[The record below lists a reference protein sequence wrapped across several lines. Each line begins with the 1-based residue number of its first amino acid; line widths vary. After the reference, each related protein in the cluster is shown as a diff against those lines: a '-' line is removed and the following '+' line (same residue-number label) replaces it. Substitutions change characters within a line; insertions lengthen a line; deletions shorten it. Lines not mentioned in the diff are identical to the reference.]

1 MSFSQLAWAAVAA
14 SFLAIP
20 VLAENPST
28 LPASAT
34 GGDQHMMMHGM
45 FTREE
50 RMMLFADMHKATAGM
65 SDDQKRDYRQQE
77 RGRFMAMSDS
87 DRAKFKSDLDARWNA
102 LSDDQKAAMTAQMQ
116 AIMAARHGDH
126 GDHASE

>member
-1 MSFSQLAWAAVAA
+1 MSLSRLALAAVTA
-14 SFLAIP
+14 SFLASP
-20 VLAENPST
+20 ALAENPSAP
-28 LPASAT
+28 PASST
-34 GGDQHMMMHGM
+34 GGDNHMMMHGM

-77 RGRFMAMSDS
+77 RNRFMAMSDS

-116 AIMAARHGDH
+116 AFMAARRGDH
-126 GDHASE
+126 GNE